1 MTTEEAKLFVHYIAR
16 VCDTFSHAR
25 AGYRVT
31 RSLRKST
38 DLDEMA
44 QDYALYRNGFPLD
57 KIYRASQRSRID
69 AMMHAL
75 DDIISMGVICT
86 DQKVEAQND

>member
-1 MTTEEAKLFVHYIAR
+1 MTTEEAKVLVHCIASA
-16 VCDTFSHAR
+16 CDTFSHAR
-25 AGYRVT
+25 AGYRIT

-57 KIYRASQRSRID
+57 KIYRASMRPRID

-75 DDIISMGVICT
+75 DDIIAEGVICHE
-86 DQKVEAQND
+86 KGGAR